1 MHVSDWY
8 PTLLNMAGV
17 DAKDPVTIKGAVHD
31 IDGVDMCVFVMSS
44 DDHDHD
50 HDHEQLCLT
59 HTCRWPAIT
68 GSGKVANPRPVLP
81 TTQWSLLEQQPDGT
95 ILKIILGAFQ

>member
-8 PTLLNMAGV
+8 PTLLKMAGV
-17 DAKDPVTIKGAVHD
+17 DAKDPVTIKGAVRD
-31 IDGVDMCVFVMSS
+31 IDGVDMCVLSNN
-44 DDHDHD
+44 HNHQ
-50 HDHEQLCLT
+50 QLCLT
-59 HTCRWPAIT
+59 HSRWVCRWPAIT

>member
-1 MHVSDWY
+1 MS
-8 PTLLNMAGV
+8 N
-17 DAKDPVTIKGAVHD
+17 
-31 IDGVDMCVFVMSS
+31 FV
-44 DDHDHD
+44 
-50 HDHEQLCLT
+50 LT
-59 HTCRWPAIT
+59 HSRWVCRWAAIT